1 MKNDAYPPVS
11 IVIVNYNG
19 RKWLEKCIPS
29 VLATQYPNFEVVLAD
44 NASYDGSIEFVKLNY
59 PCVKI
64 VQHPTNLG
72 FSNGVNLALSV
83 CNGEF
88 IAVLNND
95 VEVETTWLVEL
106 VNALKKDNTI
116 GIVSP
121 KKKLLDDPGLLDG
134 AGGVQNIF
142 GYGWDRGQG
151 EMDGKYENLTEV
163 LHPPGAAFLVRR
175 ELVKEYGFLLNPDF
189 FYLFEDAD
197 LGLRSWLAGYK
208 VVYVPSSIIW
218 HARAP
223 SIGGH
228 SYRTTKFM
236 YTHILASY
244 YEVFGLKFLIEF
256 LPVFFSVRLLYG
268 LLWLKVKHDSVLC
281 LVLPSAIFNF
291 LSNFPKYAAIRYIV
305 RRNTAVDPRTLLDRF
320 TDEGALPNSVLPY
333 MSAYKRFLWLTGLY
347 VKHVIR
353 AKPVSKIRIL
363 AEDRFKYVYRRPLDE
378 IHDKH

>member
-1 MKNDAYPPVS
+1 
-11 IVIVNYNG
+11 
-19 RKWLEKCIPS
+19 

-44 NASYDGSIEFVKLNY
+44 NASYDGSIEFVKLNF

-72 FSNGVNLALSV
+72 YSNGVNLALSV

-106 VNALKKDNTI
+106 INALKEDNTI

-121 KKKLLDDPGLLDG
+121 KKKLLDDPGFLDG

-151 EMDGKYENLTEV
+151 EMDGKYENLAEV

-175 ELVKEYGFLLNPDF
+175 ELVKKYGFLLNPGF

-208 VVYVPSSIIW
+208 VIYVPRSVIR
-218 HARAP
+218 HARGP

-228 SYRTTKFM
+228 SYRTARFM
-236 YTHILASY
+236 YAHVLASY
-244 YEVFGLKFLIEF
+244 YEVFGLRFMIEF
-256 LPVFFSVRLLYG
+256 LPVFFAVRLLYG
-268 LLWLKVKHDSVLC
+268 LLWLKVKRS
-281 LVLPSAIFNF
+281 SAFFFALLSAVFHF
-291 LSNFPKYAAIRYIV
+291 LSSLPKNAALRLIV
-305 RRNTAVDPRTLLDRF
+305 RRNTVIDSRTLLDRF
-320 TDEGALPNSVLPY
+320 SDEIGVPTIVLPY
-333 MSAYKRFLWLTGLY
+333 MAAYKKFLWLTGFY
-347 VKHVIR
+347 IEHVMK
-353 AKPVSKIRIL
+353 AKPISRIRIL
-363 AEDRFKYVYRRPLDE
+363 ADDRFQYVYQRPLDE
-378 IHDKH
+378 IYDKSQN